1 MAVGNLLSSLR
12 LAAAGMRAGPSEA
25 SRRPSLLGPSL
36 AARTLLLGG
45 LLAGV
50 LLAGVL
56 LAGILL
62 AGPVSAQAPAPA
74 APAASAN
81 EDCAKLPGGNAPVQ
95 RMARLQGGMS
105 VRNLELTYFEKPLYA
120 LSEADITYLR
130 DLWPECGTFDE
141 TVADQ
146 ISAKLRT
153 LISDAKGARQDSL
166 DWIATVEKDIAKLE
180 PGEASI
186 RKIHDLWQDMLNREY
201 EMLPGDLQYL
211 AKKLSD
217 KREELYTGQQ
227 QRQRTLINP
236 FDPGAPDTRDI
247 RE

>member
-12 LAAAGMRAGPSEA
+12 LAAAPAVA
-25 SRRPSLLGPSL
+25 LLGIAVVGALPS
-36 AARTLLLGG
+36 GG
-45 LLAGV
+45 A
-50 LLAGVL
+50 
-56 LAGILL
+56 
-62 AGPVSAQAPAPA
+62 SAQAQAPQAPA
-74 APAASAN
+74 AAAKN

-105 VRNLELTYFEKPLYA
+105 VRNLELTYFGKPLYA

-130 DLWPECGTFDE
+130 DLWPECGTYEVDLAE
-141 TVADQ
+141 Q
-146 ISAKLRT
+146 ISSKLRT

-166 DWIATVEKDIAKLE
+166 DWISTVEKDIARLK
-180 PGEASI
+180 PGEESI
-186 RKIHDLWQDMLNREY
+186 RKIHDLWQEMLNREY

-227 QRQRTLINP
+227 QRQRTLVNP
-236 FDPGAPDTRDI
+236 FDPGAPDTRSI
-247 RE
+247 KE

>member
-12 LAAAGMRAGPSEA
+12 LAGAIGP
-25 SRRPSLLGPSL
+25 LLTG
-36 AARTLLLGG
+36 LLLTVPGEG
-45 LLAGV
+45 Q
-50 LLAGVL
+50 
-56 LAGILL
+56 
-62 AGPVSAQAPAPA
+62 AQAPGAQGGGA
-74 APAASAN
+74 AAAAN
-81 EDCAKLPGGNAPVQ
+81 QDCKKLPGGNAPVQ

-120 LSEADITYLR
+120 LSDADIAYLR
-130 DLWPECGTFDE
+130 TLWPECGTFE
-141 TVADQ
+141 APVAEQ
-146 ISAKLRT
+146 IADKLTT

-166 DWIATVEKDIAKLE
+166 DWISKVEKDIAKLQ
-180 PGEASI
+180 PGDQSI
-186 RKIHDLWQDMLNREY
+186 RKIHDLWQEMLNREY

-227 QRQRTLINP
+227 KRQRTLVNP
-236 FDPGAPDTRDI
+236 FDPGAPDTRSF